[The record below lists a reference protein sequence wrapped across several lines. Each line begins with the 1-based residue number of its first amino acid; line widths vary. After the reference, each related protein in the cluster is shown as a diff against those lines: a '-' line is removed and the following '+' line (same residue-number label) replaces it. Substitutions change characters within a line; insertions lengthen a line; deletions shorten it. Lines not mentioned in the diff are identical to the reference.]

1 MSAEFCV
8 NVVVNNTGNAK
19 TGGFHMRK
27 MTLSAAML
35 ALWGTAAFAADPFTL
50 TSSSFK
56 DGAMMDVKHAGSTKT
71 NPNCVGQN
79 VSPELKWTNAPAAAK
94 SFVLVATDWE
104 GQSGLGAHHL
114 LAYNIKPDVTGFAE
128 GELSKDSDKFT
139 GGKES
144 SGTTVYRGPCP
155 PAGLSPHHYI
165 FTVIATDLDP
175 GALPA
180 GLTRDELWEKLKGHA
195 KGVAGIVGLFKR

>member
-1 MSAEFCV
+1 
-8 NVVVNNTGNAK
+8 
-19 TGGFHMRK
+19 MRK

-128 GELSKDSDKFT
+128 GELSKASDKFT
-139 GGKES
+139 GGKEAAARLSTVGLVRRPAFLLITIFSLS
-144 SGTTVYRGPCP
+144 SRPTSIRARCP
-155 PAGLSPHHYI
+155 PG
-165 FTVIATDLDP
+165 
-175 GALPA
+175 
-180 GLTRDELWEKLKGHA
+180 
-195 KGVAGIVGLFKR
+195 

>member
-1 MSAEFCV
+1 M
-8 NVVVNNTGNAK
+8 K
-19 TGGFHMRK
+19 K
-27 MTLSAAML
+27 MTLSAVMFTL
-35 ALWGTAAFAADPFTL
+35 LSTGAFAADPFTL

-56 DGAMMDVKHAGSTKT
+56 DGTMLDVKHAGASKT

-79 VSPELKWTNAPAAAK
+79 VSPELKWTNAPAVAK

-104 GQSGLGAHHL
+104 GQSGLGSHHL

-128 GELSKDSDKFT
+128 GGLSKESDKFT

-144 SGTTVYRGPCP
+144 GGTTVYRGPCP
-155 PAGLSPHHYI
+155 PAGLAAHHYI
-165 FTVIATDLDP
+165 FTVIATDLEP

-180 GLTRDELWEKLKGHA
+180 GLTRDELWEKLKSHA

>member
-1 MSAEFCV
+1 M
-8 NVVVNNTGNAK
+8 K
-19 TGGFHMRK
+19 K

-56 DGAMMDVKHAGSTKT
+56 DGAMMDVKHAGATKA

-94 SFVLVATDWE
+94 SFVLVMTDWE

-128 GELSKDSDKFT
+128 GELSKPT
-139 GGKES
+139 PTS
-144 SGTTVYRGPCP
+144 SPAARKAAARLSTVGLVT
-155 PAGLSPHHYI
+155 PAGLAPHHYI

-195 KGVAGIVGLFKR
+195 KGVAGIVGLFER

>member
-1 MSAEFCV
+1 MSAEFWV

-50 TSSSFK
+50 TSSSSK

-71 NPNCVGQN
+71 NPNCVGQH
-79 VSPELKWTNAPAAAK
+79 VSPELQGTNEPAAGQRRGLVATAGAAPK

-104 GQSGLGAHHL
+104 GQSGRGAHHL
-114 LAYNIKPDVTGFAE
+114 LAYNIKPGVTGFAE
-128 GELSKDSDKFT
+128 GELSTDSD
-139 GGKES
+139 
-144 SGTTVYRGPCP
+144 
-155 PAGLSPHHYI
+155 
-165 FTVIATDLDP
+165 
-175 GALPA
+175 
-180 GLTRDELWEKLKGHA
+180 
-195 KGVAGIVGLFKR
+195 